1 MRLAYA
7 LITIAILPSLLSAQD
22 PSPSNPL
29 SQVKPDDLCTVE
41 GVVVN
46 GVTGDPIKNISVTL
60 QPLVKGGQASNALT
74 DFSGRFA
81 FQNLTP
87 GRYLIQAT
95 ALGPNWVF
103 ARSDPARS
111 HRVLAL
117 DPGRHVHDLIF
128 RLQPG
133 GVITGTVY
141 DEDSQPVVGAQ
152 VQAFPAGHGNRS
164 GISAAAQTNDLGGYR
179 LFGIPAGKY
188 YVVATGSP
196 AFGFKAPTDEV
207 YLPTL
212 YPGTSDAGQA
222 LAVEVRAGDE
232 QRGINL
238 DLILTRG
245 ASVRGRVIMPAAA
258 KSSAGA
264 YVQLLPR
271 DAPPDLPQ
279 QLTQY
284 GSGAQDGKGNFEI
297 HGVPPGA
304 YNLSANWGDGKG
316 FYHGQVPVNV
326 GNENLEGVTVTLSP
340 GFSLQGRVNA
350 DPGMPLNFTQLSIY
364 LEPMGPSGMGAGG
377 ARINPDGTFVFE
389 NIFEGD
395 YRLHVAGFPEEFYV
409 KSAKWGGGDALSSG
423 FNVGREQS
431 GGTLVIDLALDGGRV
446 DGTVIHDQQ
455 PVPGA
460 FVALVP
466 DPPNRSREDL
476 YSQTSADLLGRFSLL
491 GLPPGDFK
499 LFAWEP
505 GESVPY
511 RDPDFIKNY
520 ESRGAHVHIEVKK
533 QQSVQLELIPAEEE
547 PQ

>member
-1 MRLAYA
+1 MRWARA
-7 LITIAILPSLLSAQD
+7 LITLAFLPSLLSAQES
-22 PSPSNPL
+22 SPGNPL
-29 SQVKPDDLCTVE
+29 SPVKPDDLCTLE
-41 GVVVN
+41 GVVIN
-46 GVTGDPIKNISVTL
+46 GVTGDPIKNIAVTL
-60 QPLVKGGQASNALT
+60 QPLVKGGQGSNALT
-74 DFSGRFA
+74 DVSGRFA
-81 FQNLTP
+81 FQNLAP
-87 GRYLIQAT
+87 GRYLVQAT
-95 ALGPNWVF
+95 GLGPNWVF
-103 ARSDPARS
+103 ARSGPAGS
-111 HRVLAL
+111 HRLLAL

-164 GISAAAQTNDLGGYR
+164 GISAAGQTNDLGGYR

-196 AFGFKAPTDEV
+196 AFGFRAPTDEV

-222 LAVEVRAGDE
+222 LPVEVRAGDE
-232 QRGINL
+232 QRGIDLN
-238 DLILTRG
+238 LILMRG
-245 ASVRGRVIMPAAA
+245 VSVRGRVIMPAAA
-258 KSSAGA
+258 KSAGA

-279 QLTQY
+279 PFSQY
-284 GSGAQDGKGNFEI
+284 GGGSQDGKGTFEI

-304 YNLSANWGDGKG
+304 YYLSANWGDANG
-316 FYHGQVPVNV
+316 FFHGQVPIDV
-326 GNENLEGVTVTLSP
+326 GREDLEGVMVTLLP

-364 LEPMGPSGMGAGG
+364 LEPTGPVGMGVG
-377 ARINPDGTFVFE
+377 AAKINPDGTFVFE
-389 NIFEGD
+389 KVFEGD
-395 YRLHVAGFPEEFYV
+395 YRLHVAGFPEEFYLR
-409 KSAKWGGGDALSSG
+409 SAKWGGADALASS
-423 FNVGREQS
+423 FNVGREQA
-431 GGTLVIDLALDGGRV
+431 GGTLVVDLALDGGRV
-446 DGTVIHDQQ
+446 DGTVLHDQQ

-466 DPPNRSREDL
+466 DPPNRSRENL
-476 YSQTSADLLGRFSLL
+476 YSQTSADPLGRFSLL

-505 GESVPY
+505 GENAPF
-511 RDPDFIKNY
+511 RDPEFIKTC
-520 ESRGAHVHIEVKK
+520 EDHGAHVHIEAKK
-533 QQSVQLELIPAEEE
+533 QQSVQLELTPAEEE

>member
-1 MRLAYA
+1 MRLAGA
-7 LITIAILPSLLSAQD
+7 LVTIAILPSLVAAQD
-22 PSPSNPL
+22 SSPSNPL
-29 SQVKPDDLCTVE
+29 SQVRPDDLCTVE
-41 GVVVN
+41 GIVVN
-46 GVTGDPIKNISVTL
+46 GVTGDPIKNISITL

-95 ALGPNWVF
+95 GLGPNWVF
-103 ARSDPARS
+103 ARSGPAGS
-111 HRVLAL
+111 HRLLAL

-128 RLQPG
+128 RFQPG

-188 YVVATGSP
+188 YVVAMGIR
-196 AFGFKAPTDEV
+196 GFPSKAPADEV

-222 LAVEVRAGDE
+222 LPVEVRAGDE
-232 QRGINL
+232 QGGIDL
-238 DLILTRG
+238 SLILTRG
-245 ASVRGRVIMPAAA
+245 VSVRGRVIMPSAA
-258 KSSAGA
+258 KSSGGA

-271 DAPPDLPQ
+271 DASLDLPQ
-279 QLTQY
+279 GLSQY
-284 GSGAQDGKGNFEI
+284 GAVSQDLKGNFEI

-304 YNLSANWGDGKG
+304 YNLSANWGNDKG
-316 FYHGQVPVNV
+316 FYHGQVPVDV
-326 GNENLEGVTVTLSP
+326 GNDNLEGVAVTLLP
-340 GFSLQGRVNA
+340 GFSLPGRVIA
-350 DPGMPLNFTQLSIY
+350 DPGLPLDFSQLNIY
-364 LEPMGPSGMGAGG
+364 LEPAGTAGVGAGG
-377 ARINPDGTFVFE
+377 AKINPDGTFLFE
-389 NIFEGD
+389 NVFEGD
-395 YRLHVAGFPEEFYV
+395 YRLHVSGFPEEFYV
-409 KSAKWGGGDALSSG
+409 KSARWGGSDALSSG
-423 FNVGREQS
+423 VNVSRDL
-431 GGTLVIDLALDGGRV
+431 GGTLVIGLALDGGRV
-446 DGTVIHDQQ
+446 DGVVMNDKQ

-460 FVALVP
+460 LVALVP

-476 YSQTSADLLGRFSLL
+476 YSQTSADRMGRFSMR

-499 LFAWEP
+499 VFAWEP
-505 GESVPY
+505 GENMAY

-520 ESRGAHVHIEVKK
+520 ENRGAHVHVQVKE
-533 QQSVQLELIPAEEE
+533 QQSVQLDLIPAEDE
-547 PQ
+547 PK

>member
-1 MRLAYA
+1 MRWAGA
-7 LITIAILPSLLSAQD
+7 LITLAILPSLLSAQD
-22 PSPSNPL
+22 FSPGNPL
-29 SQVKPDDLCTVE
+29 SPVKPDDFCAVE
-41 GVVVN
+41 GVVIN
-46 GVTGDPIKNISVTL
+46 GVTGDPIKNIAVTL
-60 QPLVKGGQASNALT
+60 QPLVKGGQGSNALT
-74 DFSGRFA
+74 DVSGRFA
-81 FQNLTP
+81 FQNLAP
-87 GRYLIQAT
+87 GRYLVQAT
-95 ALGPNWVF
+95 GLGPNWVF
-103 ARSDPARS
+103 AGSGPAAR
-111 HRVLAL
+111 HRLLAL
-117 DPGRHVHDLIF
+117 DPGRHVQDLIF

-152 VQAFPAGHGNRS
+152 VQAFPAGHGSHS
-164 GISAAAQTNDLGGYR
+164 GISAAGQTNDLGGYR

-188 YVVATGSP
+188 YVVATGNP
-196 AFGFKAPTDEV
+196 AFGLKAQTDEV

-222 LAVEVRAGDE
+222 LPVEVRAGDE
-232 QRGINL
+232 QQGIDMNL
-238 DLILTRG
+238 VLSRG

-271 DAPPDLPQ
+271 DAPPDIPQ
-279 QLTQY
+279 QFTQY
-284 GSGAQDGKGNFEI
+284 GSVAQDGKGNFEI

-316 FYHGQVPVNV
+316 FYHGLAPIDV
-326 GNENLEGVTVTLSP
+326 GNENLDGVTVTLSP

-364 LEPMGPSGMGAGG
+364 LEPTGAAGMGAGG
-377 ARINPDGTFVFE
+377 AKINPDGTFVFE

-395 YRLHVAGFPEEFYV
+395 YRVHVAGFPEEFYL
-409 KSAKWGGGDALSSG
+409 KSAKWGGADALSSG
-423 FNVGREQS
+423 FNATREQS

-446 DGTVIHDQQ
+446 DGTVIHDSQ

-460 FVALVP
+460 LVALVP
-466 DPPNRSREDL
+466 DPPNRSREEL
-476 YSQTSADLLGRFSLL
+476 YSQTAADPLGRFSLP

-505 GESVPY
+505 GENVAY

-520 ESRGAHVHIEVKK
+520 EGCGAHVHIEAKK
-533 QQSVQLELIPAEEE
+533 QQYLQLELIPTEEE